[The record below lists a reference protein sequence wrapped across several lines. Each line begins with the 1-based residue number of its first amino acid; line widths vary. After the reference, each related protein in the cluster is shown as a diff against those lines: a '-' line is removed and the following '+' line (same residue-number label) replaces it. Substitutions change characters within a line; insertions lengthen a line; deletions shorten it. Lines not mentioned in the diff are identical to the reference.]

1 MPDCRRGKSLVRL
14 EDARFL
20 TGRGTYV
27 ANRPAGG
34 CLHLH
39 VVRSPYGHARIDGVA
54 VAAAAR
60 VPGVVGIF
68 TAADLA
74 ADGIGT
80 LPCITVLDAVEPIVM
95 PPRPALADGTVR
107 HVGDPVACIV
117 AEAPEAALDA
127 AELLEI
133 DYRPLP
139 CVVDPVAALVPGA
152 PQIWPQ
158 AAGNSTFLFRKGDAA
173 AVAQAMTAATHI
185 VSARLVNNRVVVAP
199 METRAAIG
207 DYDVAADLLHLTL
220 TGQAVHGTRKQLAD
234 SVFKVPVDRMRLTVP
249 DVGGGFGMKNFLYP
263 EWVLV
268 LWLARKLGRP
278 VRWVGERTEDF
289 VSSTHGRDYTAD
301 ARLALDGEGRFLG
314 LEVRATANMGAYLS
328 TNGPLSP
335 TSAAASAMGGVYA
348 IPSILLEVRGAFTN
362 TPPLDAYRGAGK
374 PEANYIIE
382 RLIDIAARQTGLDA
396 VELRRRN
403 VVSAFPHVTAM
414 GMKIEDGRFGANLDD
429 ALAAADGAGYDARRR
444 ASEARGLLRGRSV
457 CCFLETAR
465 GAPNEVARVAFQDD
479 GRVSLSVGTQSNGQG
494 HETAYP
500 QIASDLLGLPVEAFR
515 FRQGDTQL
523 LPGGGGHGGA
533 RSMHLGGTALVL
545 ALEAVIEKGRR
556 IAAHLLQAPVETL
569 VFRDAAYRGEG
580 TDRSIAL
587 AEIALAARDPASL
600 PEGMA
605 PGLDALE
612 NNINELY
619 TFPNGCHVAEVEIDP
634 ETGAVRLDRYLLVDD
649 YGTLINP
656 VLTLG
661 QVHGGVVQGIGQA
674 LLEHVVFDAD
684 TGQQL
689 SGSMLDYALPRAA
702 DLPSFDGWLSEAA
715 PTRANRLGVK
725 GSGQAGCMASPQTI
739 MNAVVDALSP
749 LDVREIDMPATPH
762 AVWRAIEAAQAQA
775 VKTGKP

>member
-1 MPDCRRGKSLVRL
+1 MPDGRQEKSLSRL

-27 ANRPAGG
+27 ANRPSDG

-39 VVRSPYGHARIDGVA
+39 VVRSTHGHARIARVDVE
-54 VAAAAR
+54 AAAR
-60 VPGVVGIF
+60 VPGIAGVF

-74 ADGIGT
+74 ADGIGH
-80 LPCITVLDAVEPIVM
+80 LPCITVLDAVEPIVV
-95 PPRPALADGTVR
+95 PPRPALAEGTVR

-117 AEAPEAALDA
+117 ADSPEAALDA
-127 AELLEI
+127 AELI
-133 DYRPLP
+133 DIRYESLP
-139 CVVDPVAALVPGA
+139 CVVEPTAALSADA

-158 AAGNSTFLFRKGDAA
+158 AAGNSAFLFRKGDAA
-173 AVAQAMTAATHI
+173 AVAQAMASAKHV

-207 DYDVAADLLHLTL
+207 DYDAAGDLLHLTL

-234 SVFKVPVDRMRLTVP
+234 TVFRVPVEKMRLTVP
-249 DVGGGFGMKNFLYP
+249 DVGGGFGMKNFVYP

-268 LWLARKLGRP
+268 LWLARKLRRP
-278 VRWVGERTEDF
+278 VRWIGERTEDF
-289 VSSTHGRDYTAD
+289 VSSTHGRDYTAE
-301 ARLALDGEGRFLG
+301 ARLALDEAGRFLA
-314 LEVRATANMGAYLS
+314 LEVRAAANMGAYLS

-335 TSAAASAMGGVYA
+335 TSAAASAMGGVYS

-403 VVSAFPHVTAM
+403 VVSSFPHVTAM

-429 ALAAADGAGYDARRR
+429 AVDAADHTGYPARRR
-444 ASEARGLLRGRSV
+444 DSEARGMLRGRSV

-465 GAPNEVARVAFQDD
+465 GAPNEVARVAFQGD
-479 GRVSLSVGTQSNGQG
+479 GTVLLSVGTQSNGQG

-500 QIASDLLGLPVEAFR
+500 QIAADLLGLPVSAFR

-545 ALEAVIEKGRR
+545 ALEAVIAKGRR
-556 IAAHLLQAPVETL
+556 VAAHLLQAPPEAL
-569 VFRDAAYRGEG
+569 VFGDAAYRVDG
-580 TDRSIAL
+580 TDRSIGI
-587 AEIALAARDPASL
+587 AEVAVAARDPANL

-605 PGLDALE
+605 PGLEALE
-612 NNINELY
+612 NNISDLY

-634 ETGAVRLDRYLLVDD
+634 DTGAIRLDRYLLVDD
-649 YGTLINP
+649 YGALINP
-656 VLTLG
+656 MVTLG

-674 LLEHVVFDAD
+674 LLERVVFD
-684 TGQQL
+684 TESGQQL

-702 DLPSFDGWLSEAA
+702 DLPSFGGWLSEEA

-739 MNAVVDALSP
+739 MNAVVDALAP
-749 LDVREIDMPATPH
+749 LGVRQIDMPATPH
-762 AVWRAIEAAQAQA
+762 AVWQAIQAARSS
-775 VKTGKP
+775 